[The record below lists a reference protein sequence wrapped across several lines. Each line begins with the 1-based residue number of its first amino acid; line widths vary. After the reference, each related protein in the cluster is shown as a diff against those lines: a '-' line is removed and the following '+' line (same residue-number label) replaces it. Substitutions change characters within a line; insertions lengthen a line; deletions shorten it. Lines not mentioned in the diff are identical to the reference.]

1 MLSAI
6 NIQNVTAQA
15 EITSPLPISKA
26 SSGPQ
31 RELACPVCG
40 VAARKNSWD
49 RARDAAKKQA
59 FPEEASEH
67 PQHNACG
74 AFPSGKGG
82 HVIRRLAFIAARAV
96 YVGFIALWAGVWALL
111 LLSVY
116 GGLPF
121 ILA

>member
-1 MLSAI
+1 MLSAT

-15 EITSPLPISKA
+15 EIAFPLPISKA
-26 SSGPQ
+26 SSGAQ
-31 RELACPVCG
+31 RELACPICG
-40 VAARKNSWD
+40 IAARKNSWD
-49 RARDAAKKQA
+49 RARDPAKKQA
-59 FPEEASEH
+59 FPKEASEH
-67 PQHNACG
+67 PQRNAYG
-74 AFPSGKGG
+74 AFRSGKAS